1 MPSAEARCCAKYAS
15 PFLPLVMLRSSNN
28 IALSTIYMTKTL
40 KLLTLAHTSLLN
52 TIPLFPIAYQHLHI
66 DV

>member
-1 MPSAEARCCAKYAS
+1 MQV
-15 PFLPLVMLRSSNN
+15 PFLPLVMVRSSNN
-28 IALSTIYMTKTL
+28 MALSTRYMAKTL

-52 TIPLFPIAYQHLHI
+52 TISLFPIAYQHLHI